1 MTSKKLQENLEK
13 KFPFTFTKE
22 QKEIV
27 GSIADFTTSI
37 STRSIFLLK
46 GYAGTGKTTLISALV
61 KSLPSVAKRSVLLAP
76 TGRAAKVLSKY
87 SNKQASTIHRKIY
100 WIRSRKNGNTYI
112 KIKDNTHTNTIF
124 IVDEAS
130 MIPEASDSSFG
141 NRSLLDDL
149 IQFVYD
155 GIGCKL
161 ILIGD
166 TAQLPPVHLDIS
178 PALDEGFL
186 ETTYL
191 KDVISVTMK
200 EVVRQSK
207 ESTVLSN
214 ATDLRNRISVDDFS
228 YPKFDVSSD
237 VVRLESGEELQEQLE
252 TAYSVSGVT
261 NTIVLCRSNK
271 RANIYNEQIR
281 ARIRFQENEISVG
294 DMLMVVRNNYFW
306 LGEDSKAGFIANG
319 DIVEVVRFKET
330 IDRYGFSFA
339 NLTVQLVDYPDEKD
353 LDVIVMLDTLSSE
366 TPSLTYDEY
375 KKLYN
380 EVSLDYKGDR
390 ELNKK
395 IKENPFFN
403 ALQIKFSY
411 AITCHKSQGGQ
422 WDNVFVD
429 LGYFKEEMLNK
440 SYLRWL
446 YTATTRASQKLFLI
460 NFKEDFFTKHLHP

>member
-1 MTSKKLQENLEK
+1 MTSQKLQENLEK

-27 GSIADFTTSI
+27 GSIADFATSI

-112 KIKDNTHTNTIF
+112 KIKENTHTNPIF

-191 KDVISVTMK
+191 KDVITVTMK

-228 YPKFDVSSD
+228 YPRFDVSSD
-237 VVRLESGEELQEQLE
+237 VVRLESGEELQDQLE

-271 RANIYNEQIR
+271 RANIYNQQIR

-306 LGEDSKAGFIANG
+306 LGEESKAGFIANG

-330 IDRYGFSFA
+330 IDRYGFRFA

-429 LGYFKEEMLNK
+429 LGYFKEDMLNK

-446 YTATTRASQKLFLI
+446 YTATTRASKKLYLI
-460 NFKEDFFTKHLHP
+460 NFGKDFFN

>member
-1 MTSKKLQENLEK
+1 LTAQKLQDKIEK
-13 KFPFTFTKE
+13 NFPFTLTNE

-27 GSIADFTTSI
+27 GSIADFASSI
-37 STRSIFLLK
+37 STGSIFLLK

-61 KSLPSVAKRSVLLAP
+61 KSLSIIAKRSVLLAP
-76 TGRAAKVLSKY
+76 TGRAAKVISKF
-87 SNKQASTIHRKIY
+87 SNKKASTIHRKIY
-100 WIRSRKNGNTYI
+100 WIRSGKNGNTYI
-112 KIKDNTHTNTIF
+112 KIKENMHTNSIF

-149 IQFVYD
+149 IQYVYD

-178 PALDEGFL
+178 PALDEDFL

-191 KDVISVTMK
+191 KNVISVTMK
-200 EVVRQSK
+200 DVVRQSK
-207 ESTVLSN
+207 QSTVLLN
-214 ATDLRNRISVDDFS
+214 ATDLRNRIGVEDFS
-228 YPKFDVSSD
+228 YPKFNVNNDVI
-237 VVRLESGEELQEQLE
+237 RLDSGEELQDHLE
-252 TAYSVSGVT
+252 TAYSVSDIS

-271 RANIYNEQIR
+271 RANIYNQQIR
-281 ARIRFQENEISVG
+281 SRIRFQENEISVG

-306 LGEDSKAGFIANG
+306 LAEDSKAGFIANG

-330 IDRYGFSFA
+330 IDRYGFRFA
-339 NLTVQLVDYPDEKD
+339 RLTIQLVDYLDEKE
-353 LDVIVMLDTLSSE
+353 LDVIVILDTLSSE
-366 TPSLTYDEY
+366 APSLTYDEY

-380 EVSLDYKGDR
+380 EVSLDYKGDK
-390 ELNKK
+390 EMNKK
-395 IKENPFFN
+395 IKKNPFFN

-429 LGYFKEEMLNK
+429 LGYFKKEMLNK

-446 YTATTRASQKLFLI
+446 YTATTRASKKLYLI
-460 NFKEDFFTKHLHP
+460 NFKKEFFNYID